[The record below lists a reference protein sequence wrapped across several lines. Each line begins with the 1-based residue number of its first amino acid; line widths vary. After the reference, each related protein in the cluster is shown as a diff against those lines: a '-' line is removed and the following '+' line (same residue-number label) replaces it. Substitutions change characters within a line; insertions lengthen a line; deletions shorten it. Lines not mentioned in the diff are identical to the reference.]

1 MRFVIAAVLLAAS
14 IAADAQERQIFR
26 REVIPGPIEEVWKAW
41 TTPEGIKTFLAP
53 DAKVDLR
60 PGGAYE
66 LVLDPSAPEGQR
78 GTEGMTVM
86 GMVPRS
92 MLSFTWNGPPT
103 LPAETRKHR
112 TLVVVRFNAVN
123 DGETMVTLVNTG
135 WGSSKEWD
143 AFYIASSRF
152 WPTAVRSLMKR
163 FDEGPVNWE
172 QRLKAQKEAASA
184 PKQ

>member
-1 MRFVIAAVLLAAS
+1 MRTLLAAVLLLASLAAG
-14 IAADAQERQIFR
+14 AQERQIFR
-26 REVIPGPIEEVWKAW
+26 REVVPGPIEEVWKAW
-41 TTPEGIKTFLAP
+41 TTVEGIRTFLAP

-66 LVLDPSAPEGQR
+66 LVLDPDAPAGQR

-86 GMVPRS
+86 GMVPRA
-92 MLSFTWNGPPT
+92 MLSFTWNGPTT
-103 LPAETRKHR
+103 LPAEIRTHR

-123 DGETMVTLVNTG
+123 DGETMVTLVNMG
-135 WGSSKEWD
+135 WGSSKDWD

-152 WPTAVRSLMKR
+152 WPTAIRSLVKR

-172 QRLKAQKEAASA
+172 QRLKAQREAAGA